1 MPGSFLLE
9 KDRLEGSFRIT
20 YIASFQG
27 GDKPPKEEKEM
38 NIVLLLFY
46 VAVGIFLLKEIQYG
60 KIQPTKKGV
69 IVYSVGLV
77 ALLMLLMGRPEGV
90 LPLFFL
96 V

>member
-1 MPGSFLLE
+1 MPDCVFLSPLFHNM
-9 KDRLEGSFRIT
+9 KCHS
-20 YIASFQG
+20 G
-27 GDKPPKEEKEM
+27 GDKPPQEEKEM